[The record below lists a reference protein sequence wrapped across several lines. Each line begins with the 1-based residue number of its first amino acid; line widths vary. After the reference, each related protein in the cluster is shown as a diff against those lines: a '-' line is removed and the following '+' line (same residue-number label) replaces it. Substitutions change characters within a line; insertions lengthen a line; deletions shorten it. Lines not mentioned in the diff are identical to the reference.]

1 MVRSLKESDSGVE
14 NTDNG
19 NRLHGNKKNK
29 NKKDTYWSFPTKTYV
44 KAIRSKVSFFNM

>member
-19 NRLHGNKKNK
+19 NRLHGNKKKNK
-29 NKKDTYWSFPTKTYV
+29 NKKDILRFSH
-44 KAIRSKVSFFNM
+44 